1 MCQIYHIL
9 DEFFIGLL
17 LLPVA
22 LMETFHFYVVL
33 LREYL
38 FWLGVLSQWIAFFC
52 VGTMFNASEL
62 SGHFPN
68 FFWGGI

>member
-22 LMETFHFYVVL
+22 LMETFHD
-33 LREYL
+33 YL
-38 FWLGVLSQWIAFFC
+38 YPSPFSSSTKEMLWWYRRQRDEKHTHG
-52 VGTMFNASEL
+52 
-62 SGHFPN
+62 
-68 FFWGGI
+68 